1 MNKDLYGKY
10 YELDEPT
17 LKSLENFRNE
27 ETISNLINDKKI
39 SYSNLKKIKNRM
51 ENGEIEN
58 LGGQDFKNWIE
69 QKLGGDRRGLHTSK
83 DVKRKSGGSNSFIK
97 PHTKKDYIRPSERH
111 RKASER
117 HDTWNDNSSNFNL
130 KLEYRVIEELQIIN
144 NLIKKLI

>member
-10 YELDEPT
+10 YELDET
-17 LKSLENFRNE
+17 ILNSLEKYKDE

-58 LGGQDFKNWIE
+58 LGGQEFKNWIE
-69 QKLGGDRRGLHTSK
+69 QKLGEDRRAIHTSK
-83 DVKRKSGGSNSFIK
+83 DVKRKSGVSNAFLS
-97 PHTKKDYIRPSERH
+97 PHSKRDSIRPTERH

-117 HDTWNDNSSNFNL
+117 HDTWSDNNSDFNL
-130 KLEYRVIEELQIIN
+130 KLEHRVIEELQIIN
-144 NLIKKLI
+144 ELIKKLI